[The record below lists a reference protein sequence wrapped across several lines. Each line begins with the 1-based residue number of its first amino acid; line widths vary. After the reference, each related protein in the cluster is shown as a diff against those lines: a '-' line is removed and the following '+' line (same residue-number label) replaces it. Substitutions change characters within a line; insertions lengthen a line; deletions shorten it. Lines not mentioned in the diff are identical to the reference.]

1 MGRRVTGV
9 DIDRWSSYRPDAWW
23 KVRIGIALRR
33 STHWRFMRGAS
44 WYVVPRRCLAYIF
57 THPLVPIMD
66 CMHRGKSALAWAGR
80 RSTHW
85 RFMRGDLWCA
95 SASSHTHLTCVLE
108 GPVLGGEVDVSNDL
122 PGIRPHSD
130 LHHHDLQLQVMVWR
144 FIQGNTVE

>member
-44 WYVVPRRCLAYIF
+44 WCNVLRRRLAYAF
-57 THPLVPIMD
+57 THPLVPTMD
-66 CMHRGKSALAWAGR
+66 YMHRGKSALALAWR

-85 RFMRGDLWCA
+85 RLCVVIRDTLRRSHTPTWPTSWRVQSLAVKYDVTYYLLGTRRRTSAITSSSDKWWYD
-95 SASSHTHLTCVLE
+95 ASSK
-108 GPVLGGEVDVSNDL
+108 VS
-122 PGIRPHSD
+122 P
-130 LHHHDLQLQVMVWR
+130 
-144 FIQGNTVE
+144 